1 MAEGLSEIQFRRT
14 VMRIR
19 TVALTLVSILPF
31 AGAIAARADTPSPL
45 VAMGR
50 PVHVVLVNMSG
61 QHRQLRLT
69 SGVIDL
75 PCGVWVSVDSR
86 VGATL
91 TIVSDT
97 KASVDE
103 EIAVK
108 REDDALILRIQ

>member
-1 MAEGLSEIQFRRT
+1 
-14 VMRIR
+14 MRIR
-19 TVALTLVSILPF
+19 TLALTLVSILPF
-31 AGAIAARADTPSPL
+31 AGAIAAHADIPSPL
-45 VAMGR
+45 VVVGR
-50 PVHVVLVNMSG
+50 PVHVVVINMSG

-108 REDDALILRIQ
+108 REDDARIVRIR